1 MNFGLTGNRGLIGS
15 FLQKR
20 LVEEG
25 HEVVLKVDKQDGT
38 EVADLKD
45 IDSEREIDI
54 FIHCAAFCKINK
66 IVENPEIG
74 FKNAL
79 DTFSALEFC
88 RKNNIK
94 KFIYFSSSRVLS
106 EESNAYTAGKLFG
119 EELCRAYK
127 DCYGIDYIIIRP
139 STVYGPAEDRTNRLM
154 NIFITNALKGDDLK
168 IYGDPETKTL
178 DFTYV
183 GDIVDA
189 IMLAL
194 NREWCKEYNIS
205 GGEEVRVFDLAK
217 FIIEETGSSSRISV
231 LEEET
236 AQPQKV
242 SLDLSEIKKI
252 GYEPKVSLWEGVRKN
267 IEFLQNQRNS
277 DSQM

>member
-1 MNFGLTGNRGLIGS
+1 MQFGLTGNRGLIGS
-15 FLQKR
+15 FLEKR

-25 HEVVLKVDKQDGT
+25 HEVVLKVDKMDGT
-38 EVADLKD
+38 EVSDLED
-45 IDSEREIDI
+45 MDSERKIDI
-54 FIHCAAFCKINK
+54 FIHCAASCKINK
-66 IVENPEIG
+66 IVENPSIG
-74 FKNAL
+74 MKNAL

-94 KFIYFSSSRVLS
+94 RFVYFSSSRVLS

-119 EELCRAYK
+119 EELCKAYNE
-127 DCYGIDYIIIRP
+127 CYGIDYIIIRP
-139 STVYGPAEDRTNRLM
+139 STVYGPTEDRTNRLM
-154 NIFITNALKGDDLK
+154 NIFINNALRGDDLK

-194 NREWCKEYNIS
+194 KADWCKEYNVS
-205 GGEEVRVFDLAK
+205 GGEEVRLFDLAR
-217 FIIEETGSSSRISV
+217 FIIEETESTSKISI
-231 LEEET
+231 LDEET

-242 SLDLSEIKKI
+242 SLDLSEIRKL
-252 GYEPKVSLWEGVRKN
+252 GYSPKVSLWEGVRRN
-267 IEFLQNQRNS
+267 IEFLKRNQGFL
-277 DSQM
+277 